1 MSEADA
7 IDAVDRPVTMDD
19 IVADCRAL
27 GVSPGDTLLVHASLS
42 ALGWVAGGPQ
52 AVVEALQRAVTPEGT
67 LVVPTHS
74 PQYLDPTEWNQ
85 PPVPD
90 DWADRIT
97 EARPPFRLEAT
108 PSRGVGAIPEC
119 LRAFPDTHRSV
130 HPLYSVAAWGAD
142 AEAITADHSLDFG
155 LGEGTPYSAIYDR
168 GGSVLL
174 LGVDYGMNTSLHLA
188 EHRAD
193 IPLAI
198 SERTAPVVRDGDRV
212 TVTYEDTETSTD
224 DFTDLGDAFAASVGH
239 AEGSVGAGTAR
250 LMDQPAL
257 VDFAADWFEENR

>member
-7 IDAVDRPVTMDD
+7 IDAVEHPVTMDD

-42 ALGWVAGGPQ
+42 SLGWVAGGPQ
-52 AVVEALQRAVTPEGT
+52 AVVEGLQRAVTPEGT
-67 LVVPTHS
+67 LVVPAHT

-90 DWADRIT
+90 DWADTIT
-97 EARPPFRLEAT
+97 EARPPFRPEAT

-119 LRAFPDTHRSV
+119 LRAFPDTRRSA

-142 AEAITADHSLDFG
+142 AEAVTTDHSLDFG
-155 LGEGTPYSAIYDR
+155 LGEGTPYSALYDR
-168 GGSVLL
+168 DASVLL
-174 LGVDYGMNTSLHLA
+174 LGVGHEANTSLHLA

-193 IPLAI
+193 IALGAR
-198 SERTAPVVRDGDRV
+198 ERTAPVVRDGDRV
-212 TVTYEDTETSTD
+212 VVSYEDFETSTE
-224 DFTDLGDAFAASVGH
+224 DFRAVGDAFAASVGH
-239 AEGSVGAGTAR
+239 AEGSVGAGTVT
-250 LMDQPAL
+250 LVDQPAL
-257 VDFAADWFEENR
+257 VDFAADWFEDHR